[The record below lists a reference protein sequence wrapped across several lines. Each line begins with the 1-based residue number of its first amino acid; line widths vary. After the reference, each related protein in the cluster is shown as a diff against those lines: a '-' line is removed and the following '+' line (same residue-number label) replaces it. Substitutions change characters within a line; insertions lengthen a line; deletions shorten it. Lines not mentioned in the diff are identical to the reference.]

1 MDRDAGR
8 VAAPDRTIA
17 IWIAGSLCGDNG
29 KITSETGWK
38 ATRRAED
45 ALNDLCRGFRTQSFA
60 QREPLH
66 V

>member
-8 VAAPDRTIA
+8 VAASDRTIA

-38 ATRRAED
+38 ATRLAED